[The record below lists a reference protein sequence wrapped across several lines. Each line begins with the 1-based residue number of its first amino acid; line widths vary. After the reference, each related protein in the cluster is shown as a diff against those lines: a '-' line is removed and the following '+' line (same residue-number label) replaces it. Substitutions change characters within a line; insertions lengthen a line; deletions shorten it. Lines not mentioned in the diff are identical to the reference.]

1 LAEGWKEGDKSEAG
15 GPFKV
20 GLKRRLDVWDFEMNL
35 SEVRSVVN
43 GVGCGTDIH

>member
-1 LAEGWKEGDKSEAG
+1 MG

-35 SEVRSVVN
+35 SEVSRVVN
-43 GVGCGTDIH
+43 